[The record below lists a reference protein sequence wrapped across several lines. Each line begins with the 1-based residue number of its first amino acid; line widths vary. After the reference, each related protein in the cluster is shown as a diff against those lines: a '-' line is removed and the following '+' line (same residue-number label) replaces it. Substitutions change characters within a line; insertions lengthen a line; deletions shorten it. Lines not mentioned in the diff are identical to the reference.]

1 MLLVGYDIPI
11 VKVLYLDKSIQEH
24 SLLQAIARVNRP
36 YDEWKTEGLIVD
48 YYGLTKNIQKALEI
62 FDSEDI
68 KGAWEPDNY
77 QLTVLKTYHAETM
90 AHLKDLDMN
99 NLEQIIEAFEPVDKR
114 DEFEEDFKKFSK
126 VLNSQ
131 MYKKESTE
139 YISDF
144 KELCKIRQLLR
155 NWYEDPKTSTRKYAN
170 MIQKI
175 IDDAIRAT
183 GVSEL
188 VAPMEITYEN
198 FLAYVSK
205 FQSPRARTALIKNKT
220 KQIIHEN

>member
-1 MLLVGYDIPI
+1 M
-11 VKVLYLDKSIQEH
+11 
-24 SLLQAIARVNRP
+24 
-36 YDEWKTEGLIVD
+36 
-48 YYGLTKNIQKALEI
+48 EI

-68 KGAWEPDNY
+68 KGAWEPDDY
-77 QLTVLKTYHAETM
+77 QLTILKSHHAETM
-90 AHLKDLDMN
+90 SHLKGLDKN
-99 NLEQIIEAFEPVDKR
+99 NLEQIIEAFEPADKR
-114 DEFEEDFKKFSK
+114 DTFEEDFKKFSK

-139 YISDF
+139 YIQDF
-144 KELCKIRQLLR
+144 KDLCKIRQLLR
-155 NWYEDPKTSTRKYAN
+155 NWYENPKTSTRKYAT

-188 VAPMEITYEN
+188 IKPMEITFEN

-205 FQSPRARTALIKNKT
+205 FKSPRARTALIKNKAE
-220 KQIIHEN
+220 QVIQENYAHNPAYYEKLWQMLQTINF